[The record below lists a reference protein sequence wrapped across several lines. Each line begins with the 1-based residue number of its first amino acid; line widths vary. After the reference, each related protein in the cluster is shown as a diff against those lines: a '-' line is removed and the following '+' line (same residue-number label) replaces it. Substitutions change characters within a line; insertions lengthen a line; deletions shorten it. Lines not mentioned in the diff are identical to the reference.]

1 MYYVIYVYKIYYM
14 YYMVYIYK
22 GYIYVYILL
31 DCIILYWL
39 ISLFLSVCGLSGVWC
54 VLCMNFC
61 GVSGF

>member
-1 MYYVIYVYKIYYM
+1 MYIKYIICIKYGL
-14 YYMVYIYK
+14 YIYK